1 MAINDNHASAKV
13 RTPEQVARIARCTHT
28 HTHTRTHTRTHTHTH
43 THTHTPVHVWS
54 RWPPSC
60 AAAAGA
66 PSPSAGRCP

>member
-28 HTHTRTHTRTHTHTH
+28 HTRTHTRTHTH

-54 RWPPSC
+54 RWQPSC

-66 PSPSAGRCP
+66 ASPTAGRYP